1 MVAALTQRVT
11 ELKRRLACDSSNF
24 SRPPSSDA
32 PWSKKPAK
40 KRSSRSR
47 SGRKPGKQPGASSSS
62 RNLLDDADET
72 LEIQPQRC
80 QRCDASLEGAQ
91 ECRRQR
97 RQVVDVRPGL
107 AGRAGSSVCNRPF
120 CAASTPPDY
129 SPRTAPRA
137 GNAARDAP
145 NSPSLLQVRELLNQ
159 NTPLAAAIRQPR
171 TPTRR
176 SPPTHRPPRTNHQ
189 PTPPRPSNPH
199 RTAPGRT
206 YRHRANQPTAIAAP
220 LVTNPAPPSTPPLAP
235 GRPLASPSIPGFQPQ
250 MNLFARVNPKAKP
263 WKQTDAPPGS
273 SPGHDGHA

>member
-11 ELKRRLACDSSNF
+11 ELERRLACDSSNS

-145 NSPSLLQVRELLNQ
+145 NSPTLLQVRELLNQ

-189 PTPPRPSNPH
+189 PTRPRPSNPH
-199 RTAPGRT
+199 RTAPGRN
-206 YRHRANQPTAIAAP
+206 YCHRANQPTAIAAP
-220 LVTNPAPPSTPPLAP
+220 LVTNPAPPSTPATSSRPPTRLAVYSGLSTPNEPVCSRQPKSKTLEADRRTTWQQP
-235 GRPLASPSIPGFQPQ
+235 GP
-250 MNLFARVNPKAKP
+250 
-263 WKQTDAPPGS
+263 
-273 SPGHDGHA
+273 